1 MLLTGGGSSKHTGTT
16 TAASTKTGPTV
27 TAQLPLRSPNPASR
41 SIGVVAVL
49 SEKGKRAF
57 YIEAQNLAP
66 THGFYYAIW
75 LYNSHTSAEAL
86 SRGPAVGASRKLAGG
101 ALLPANADQF
111 REMLLTRETAA
122 RPTHPGHVVLRGPFT
137 VGS

>member
-1 MLLTGGGSSKHTGTT
+1 VLLAGGGSSKHTTTT
-16 TAASTKTGPTV
+16 TAATKTGPKV
-27 TAQLPLRSPNPASR
+27 TAQLALRSPNTASR

-75 LYNSHTSAEAL
+75 LYNSPTSAEAL
-86 SRGPAVGASRKLAGG
+86 SRGPAVGASGKLAGG
-101 ALLPANADQF
+101 APLPANANQF
-111 REMLLTRETAA
+111 REMLLTRETAT
-122 RPTHPGHVVLRGPFT
+122 RPTHPGHVVLSGPFT